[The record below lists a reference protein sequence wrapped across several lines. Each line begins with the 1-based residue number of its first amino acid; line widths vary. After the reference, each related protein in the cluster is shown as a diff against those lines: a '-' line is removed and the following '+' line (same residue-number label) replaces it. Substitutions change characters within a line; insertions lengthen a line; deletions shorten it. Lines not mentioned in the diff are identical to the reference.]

1 LFESIIWNRFDST
14 GTHAPSAM
22 AALPILGVHSATQ
35 GLDSQNNGM
44 LGLNLSWR
52 IKQKLMLY
60 AQGAADA
67 PSDKRMGYQFGFRVF
82 NLVQGLDIQGEF
94 NAASDFV
101 YASRFALQQYAHV
114 NQPLGHPAG
123 GALREWVFIANYHR
137 QRFWAEVKVNNLRQS
152 QGPTSNFEVN
162 PEGVYQNF
170 VAWPEKQRQQL
181 DIQCGWIVQP
191 QTRTSIVAGCTFQ
204 KNPII
209 ASSIAETTWLW
220 LGIRAQLLNHYSDY
234 Q

>member
-1 LFESIIWNRFDST
+1 
-14 GTHAPSAM
+14 
-22 AALPILGVHSATQ
+22 
-35 GLDSQNNGM
+35 
-44 LGLNLSWR
+44 
-52 IKQKLMLY
+52 
-60 AQGAADA
+60 
-67 PSDKRMGYQFGFRVF
+67 
-82 NLVQGLDIQGEF
+82 
-94 NAASDFV
+94 
-101 YASRFALQQYAHV
+101 
-114 NQPLGHPAG
+114 
-123 GALREWVFIANYHR
+123 
-137 QRFWAEVKVNNLRQS
+137 VNNLRQS